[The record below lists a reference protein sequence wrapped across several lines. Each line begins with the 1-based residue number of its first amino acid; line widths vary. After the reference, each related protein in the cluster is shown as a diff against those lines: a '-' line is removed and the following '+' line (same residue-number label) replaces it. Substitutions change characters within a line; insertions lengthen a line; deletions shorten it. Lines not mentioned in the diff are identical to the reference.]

1 MDILKLI
8 EVCRNNDY
16 EALENVLK
24 DEPDA
29 CLSGSFFYS
38 MPPGFWIDAPLN
50 VAAKKHSRECI
61 KILLKYGA
69 DPDRPSKNRDG
80 TQGKSAR
87 EIAPDLFQ

>member
-1 MDILKLI
+1 MNILKLI
-8 EVCRNNDY
+8 EACRNNDY
-16 EALENVLK
+16 ETLENGLK
-24 DEPDA
+24 NGMKI

-38 MPPGFWIDAPLN
+38 MPPGFWIDAPLTA
-50 VAAKKHSRECI
+50 AAKNRSKECI

-69 DPDRPSKNRDG
+69 NPDAHSKNRDG